1 MVSGRMTDTPPPG
14 HPAELSA
21 LSLPDRY
28 LRPGTLQLGAPP
40 PLSVAEQIERLRA
53 ALTRRLGTIRWAHL

>member
-1 MVSGRMTDTPPPG
+1 MVSGRMTDTPTPG

-40 PLSVAEQIERLRA
+40 PLSVYVHRSEEHTSELQS
-53 ALTRRLGTIRWAHL
+53 H